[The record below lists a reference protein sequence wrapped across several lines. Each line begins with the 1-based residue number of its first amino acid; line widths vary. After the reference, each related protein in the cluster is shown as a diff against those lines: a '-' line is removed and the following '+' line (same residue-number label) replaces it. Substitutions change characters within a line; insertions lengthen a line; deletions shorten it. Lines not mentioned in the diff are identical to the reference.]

1 MIFSSGVSVVVV
13 FLLEARD
20 TGMWMETGGPGNP
33 GARAILAVG
42 KDLVWEYASATIQ
55 REYEI
60 PWYI

>member
-1 MIFSSGVSVVVV
+1 MIKFRVLKSLFMIFSSGVSVVVV

-42 KDLVWEYASATIQ
+42 KDLV
-55 REYEI
+55 
-60 PWYI
+60 